1 MQQRG
6 EPKMKANEFVKKF
19 GWGVA
24 TKLSKGMRGITESVA
39 DGVAGWGQSEW
50 DKLKRLVESYE
61 LVEKDFDS
69 VEIAEYEYMISGCY
83 SDPYW
88 IRIKQEIADVESCYD

>member
-19 GWGVA
+19 GWDVA
-24 TKLSKGMRGITESVA
+24 TKLSKEMRGITESVA

-50 DKLKRLVESYE
+50 GKLKRLVESHA
-61 LVEKDFDS
+61 LVMD
-69 VEIAEYEYMISGCY
+69 
-83 SDPYW
+83 
-88 IRIKQEIADVESCYD
+88 

>member
-1 MQQRG
+1 
-6 EPKMKANEFVKKF
+6 MKANEFVKKF

-24 TKLSKGMRGITESVA
+24 TKLSKGVRGITESVA

-61 LVEKDFDS
+61 LVESYGGLKESIRFSKQHYRQVS
-69 VEIAEYEYMISGCY
+69 VPDTHKKLCDA
-83 SDPYW
+83 
-88 IRIKQEIADVESCYD
+88 IADVESCYD